1 MCAVSFKIVKV
12 DESANIRKWIAS
24 HDSRERGHALEA
36 KKSGSVSWLWFE
48 WYISGGVGSGLKQV
62 AVSR

>member
-1 MCAVSFKIVKV
+1 MCGQFQDSESSMKV

-48 WYISGGVGSGLKQV
+48 W
-62 AVSR
+62 